1 MISLSKSASVLTIT
15 EYPGGY
21 AARTKYN
28 AQYADLTVAFALNF
42 DTPGEVCTRDA
53 AGDKYVAIP
62 LEPGR
67 MMGDVFG
74 PAEAILDAMQ
84 WIQALDE
91 PSDDSGRVKIVNIAG
106 NGIYTLARNSI
117 TQEDVNAYLFDIL
130 SVVHAQHTVQEVVS
144 GGQTGIDIAGAVAAC
159 AVGVERVSLVMPRGL
174 MQRTVD
180 RRDVMNF
187 EADIREQVEMGVARL
202 LQ

>member
-1 MISLSKSASVLTIT
+1 MIGASQSVLTIT

-42 DTPGEVCTRDA
+42 DTPGEVCTRQA

-62 LEPGR
+62 LEPSR
-67 MMGDVFG
+67 MMGDVLG
-74 PAEAILDAMQ
+74 PAEAILDAME
-84 WIQALDE
+84 WIQALDKRCQV
-91 PSDDSGRVKIVNIAG
+91 DVVNIAG
-106 NGIYTLARNSI
+106 NGIYTLTRNSI

-130 SVVHAQHTVQEVVS
+130 AVVHAQHTVHEVVS
-144 GGQTGIDIAGAVAAC
+144 GGQTGIDMAGAIAAY
-159 AVGVERVSLVMPRGL
+159 VIGIERVSLVMPRGL
-174 MQRTVD
+174 MQRTVE
-180 RRDVMNF
+180 RVDVMHKPV
-187 EADIREQVEMGVARL
+187 DIRAQLDRGVSRL